1 MSYYYDHF
9 LNLSPDDWVVLL
21 SVLIQQARK
30 FLLPPDKESKEKT
43 VLQSYAIKI

>member
-21 SVLIQQARK
+21 SALIQQARK

-43 VLQSYAIKI
+43 VLQPYAIKI